1 MATNVPP
8 ITFSDTGVTT
18 PAESAIYT
26 GVIEDLNAAFS
37 TSFDT
42 DGATPQGQMATS
54 FAAIIGNIYD
64 TFLDFVNQVD
74 PTYSSGRF
82 QDALG
87 RLYLLERNPATATTL
102 QIICTGAADVP
113 IPTTALLQDASGN
126 IYQCSEAGTIGSGG
140 TVTVPFACQTT
151 GVVPVP
157 DAVTIYSA
165 IAGWDAVSIASGV
178 IGQAQESRYAFEQR
192 RSAAV
197 AKNGVGFVSAIRGA
211 VLAIEGVID
220 AYVVQNNTNAAKE
233 IGGYTLIAN
242 SIYIAVEGGTDADV
256 AEAIFTKLPPGCSM
270 NGNTTV
276 SVEDNNSGYV
286 EPYPSYDITFERP
299 ASLRA
304 AFAVTIV
311 SGTDVPS
318 DAASEIQTAIVSA
331 FSGGDGGS
339 AVSIGGSLYATRYV
353 GPILALGSWAKVIS
367 IKVGSINDPAATFTG
382 SIAGTTLTVSAVAS
396 GAIAV
401 GAFVMDAAGTI
412 IAGTKIISGSSGTY
426 TINNAQTVASET
438 MFAVVAADDF
448 VTVDIDQ
455 YPTISAADI
464 AVIED

>member
-8 ITFSDTGVTT
+8 IAFSDVGVTT

-42 DGATPQGQMATS
+42 DAATPQGQIATS

-87 RLYLLERNPATATTL
+87 RLYLLERNPATATIL
-102 QIICTGAADVP
+102 QIICTGAVDVS
-113 IPTTALLQDASGN
+113 ISTAALLQDGTGN
-126 IYQCSEAGTIGSGG
+126 VYQCMEAGAIGSGG
-140 TVTVPFACQTT
+140 TVTLPFSCQTT
-151 GVVPVP
+151 GPIPVP
-157 DAVTIYSA
+157 DTVTIYSA
-165 IAGWDAVSIASGV
+165 VAGWDAVSIASGTV
-178 IGQAQESRYAFEQR
+178 GKGQESRYAFEQR
-192 RSAAV
+192 RAAAV
-197 AKNGVGFVSAIRGA
+197 SKNGVGFVSSIRGA

-242 SIYIAVEGGTDADV
+242 SIYIAVEGGADADV
-256 AEAIFTKLPPGCSM
+256 AGAIFTKLPPGCSM

-276 SVEDNNSGYV
+276 TVEDNNSGYV
-286 EPYPSYDITFERP
+286 QPYPSYDITFERP
-299 ASLRA
+299 GLLRIA
-304 AFAVTIV
+304 IQVTIV

-318 DAASEIQTAIVSA
+318 DAANQIQTAIVSA

-339 AVSIGGSLYATRYV
+339 AVAIGGSLYATRYV
-353 GPILALGSWAKVIS
+353 GPVLVLGSWAKVIS

-382 SIAGTTLTVSAVAS
+382 SISGTTLAVSTVSS
-396 GAIAV
+396 GAIPI

-412 IAGTKIISGSSGTY
+412 VAGTKIVSGSSGTY

-448 VTVDIDQ
+448 VMVNIDQ
-455 YPTISAADI
+455 YPTISADDI
-464 AVIED
+464 AVVED